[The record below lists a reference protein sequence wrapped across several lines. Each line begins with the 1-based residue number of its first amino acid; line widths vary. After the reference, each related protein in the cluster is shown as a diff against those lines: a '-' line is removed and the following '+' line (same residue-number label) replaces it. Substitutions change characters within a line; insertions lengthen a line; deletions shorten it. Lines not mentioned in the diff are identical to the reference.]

1 MTGFADVAR
10 KYWVIFSIAVVD
22 RFTYRT
28 DFFFGTLMRFMPIV
42 TTIFL
47 WSAIFEGSSKGEIAG
62 LTRDGVVAYYL
73 LTMIGRAFSSMPGLA
88 ASIASD
94 VRTGQLKKY
103 LTQPVSLIGYLLA
116 SRAAHKIVYYGISFA
131 PFALVFWLC
140 RGYFPGWPSAVV
152 MTCFVISL
160 ILAFII
166 GFAFET
172 LIGLMSFWLLEIS
185 SFNYIFITLIYVLS
199 GHMFPLDLAPEPW
212 GTVLR
217 STPFQYLAYFPAMLF
232 LRGDKMPVAD
242 VISATVVEC
251 FVAAGLLAVVYWVYR
266 AGLRQYSAFGG

>member
-1 MTGFADVAR
+1 MTALPRLLR
-10 KYWVIFSIAVVD
+10 KYWVIFTIAIVD

-28 DFFFGTLMRFMPIV
+28 DFLFGTLMRFMPIV

-47 WSAIFEGSSKGEIAG
+47 WSAIFEGSSKNEIAG

-73 LTMIGRAFSSMPGLA
+73 LTMVGRAFSSMPGLA

-94 VRTGQLKKY
+94 VRTGALKKY

-116 SRAAHKIVYYGISFA
+116 SRAAHKLVYYAIALG

-140 RGYFPGWPSAVV
+140 RGYFPGWPSATV
-152 MTCFVISL
+152 TACFFISL
-160 ILAFII
+160 ILGFII
-166 GFAFET
+166 GFAFEA
-172 LIGLMSFWLLEIS
+172 LIGMMAFWLLEIS

-212 GTVLR
+212 ATVLK

-232 LRGDKMPVAD
+232 LRGDKMAPSE
-242 VISATVVEC
+242 VIGAVVTEF
-251 FVAAGLLAVVYWVYR
+251 FVAVGLLAAVYWVYR
-266 AGLRQYSAFGG
+266 LGLKRYSAFGG

>member
-1 MTGFADVAR
+1 MTGLSRVAS
-10 KYWVIFSIAVVD
+10 KYWVIFSIAIVD

-28 DFFFGTLMRFMPIV
+28 DFLFGTLMRFMPIV

-47 WSAIFEGSSKGEIAG
+47 WSAIFEGSSQQQIAG

-73 LTMIGRAFSSMPGLA
+73 LTMVGRAFSSMPGLA

-94 VRTGQLKKY
+94 VRTGALKKY

-116 SRAAHKIVYYGISFA
+116 SRAAHKLVYYGVAIA
-131 PFALVFWLC
+131 PFTLVFWLC
-140 RGYFPGWPSAVV
+140 RSYFPGWPSATV

-160 ILAFII
+160 ILSFII
-166 GFAFET
+166 GFAFEA
-172 LIGLMSFWLLEIS
+172 LIGMMAFWLLEIS

-212 GTVLR
+212 ATVLK

-232 LRGDKMPVAD
+232 LRGDQMAPGE
-242 VISATVVEC
+242 VIRATAVEAV
-251 FVAAGLLAVVYWVYR
+251 VAAMLLAAVYWVYR
-266 AGLRQYSAFGG
+266 LGLKRYSAFGG

>member
-1 MTGFADVAR
+1 MTNVAAVAR

-28 DFFFGTLMRFMPIV
+28 DFLFGTLMRFMPIV

-47 WSAIFEGSSKGEIAG
+47 WSAIFEASSRNEIAG

-73 LTMIGRAFSSMPGLA
+73 LTMVGRAFSSMPGLA
-88 ASIASD
+88 GGIASD

-116 SRAAHKIVYYGISFA
+116 SRAAHKLVYYGIA
-131 PFALVFWLC
+131 VGPFALVFWLC
-140 RGYFPGWPSAVV
+140 RDYFPGWPSTTV
-152 MTCFVISL
+152 MVCFVVSL
-160 ILAFII
+160 LLAFVI
-166 GFAFET
+166 GFAFEA
-172 LIGLMSFWLLEIS
+172 LIGMTSFWLLEIS

-212 GTVLR
+212 ATVLK

-232 LRGDKMPVAD
+232 LRGDQMPASE
-242 VISATVVEC
+242 VIRATAVE
-251 FVAAGLLAVVYWVYR
+251 FLVAAGLLTIVYWVYR
-266 AGLRQYSAFGG
+266 AGLRQYSAYGG